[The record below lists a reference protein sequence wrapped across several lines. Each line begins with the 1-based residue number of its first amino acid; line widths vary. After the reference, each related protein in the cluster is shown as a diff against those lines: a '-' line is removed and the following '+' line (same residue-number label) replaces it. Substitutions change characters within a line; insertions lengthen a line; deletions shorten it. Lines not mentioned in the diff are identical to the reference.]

1 MFFRSGDAVVESKKE
16 KVMNLLEK
24 LESIAKVL
32 DKVQNHIE
40 QPIREQLTQ
49 GFDLAGELYD
59 SRCFLEDVKED
70 LQVEKESYEPLEKAE
85 KTFPNGFTDWME
97 THHQVVEA
105 ITLNLSK
112 ERYEG
117 EVKRRYDAQGRG
129 GIWELAEELTDKFEK
144 LTYEREW
151 NGEYFDE
158 LEDFLTEELK

>member
-1 MFFRSGDAVVESKKE
+1 MKNTVHNSDGSKK
-16 KVMNLLEK
+16 
-24 LESIAKVL
+24 
-32 DKVQNHIE
+32 H
-40 QPIREQLTQ
+40 
-49 GFDLAGELYD
+49 
-59 SRCFLEDVKED
+59 
-70 LQVEKESYEPLEKAE
+70 
-85 KTFPNGFTDWME
+85 FPNGFTSWME

-144 LTYEREW
+144 LTHDHEW

-158 LEDFLTEELK
+158 LEEFLTEELK